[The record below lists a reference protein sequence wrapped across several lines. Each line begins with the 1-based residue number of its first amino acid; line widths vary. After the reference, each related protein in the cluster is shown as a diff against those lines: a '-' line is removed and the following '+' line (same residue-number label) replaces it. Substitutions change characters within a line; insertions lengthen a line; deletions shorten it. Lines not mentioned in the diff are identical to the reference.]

1 MSRHEGVSCD
11 SCIKGNFR
19 GLRFKCLICYDYD
32 LCATCYEAG
41 ATNTR
46 HTADH
51 PMQCILTRSDYD
63 TFYGGESISS
73 DTTQSFT
80 CPYCGKLGYTETG
93 LYDHVTADH
102 TETPYEVVCPICAS
116 LPGGEPNQVT
126 EDFAAHLTMEHRG
139 GIIGHNGVLR
149 EEEPGGIGRGV
160 RRIPH
165 PARGSSGPRTRRPNM
180 HFTSTGSVLT
190 SSGSTPGSNSSS
202 SRERDRER
210 EREAMDPI
218 AELLSQLS
226 GVRRGLSGVSGASG
240 LGSVL
245 GLGALGSL
253 GGALGSLGANLSGPS
268 PGSSSSGLPTP
279 SGRGRLLGLVGRD
292 NAGAFSELVSNG
304 GSGQSQPQLE
314 RHQALRLPRRQT
326 QVISA
331 PSTFSSTNVNTGAAP
346 NGSGSVAP
354 TNVSVGSRDSTSN
367 SHLLLSRLGN
377 VLKDDRKES
386 NSKTCQD
393 RSLFIQDLILST
405 LAAGFELDIDRD
417 LTTPLSNVDLSRDV
431 LPTDPPPKNDLTSTR
446 ANHVGGTPVTSTTST
461 TLGTVGI
468 SAADTMVVSPS
479 TSVTAASAFPEG
491 SSNSRPATVIS
502 SSPLSTRP
510 KQTVHHNEPKGS
522 GNSTSTV
529 TGRRVTHHQAPTSSM
544 RVSSASSSN
553 SLSSSSRPP
562 VHSSTGGVG
571 SGSVGSMVRSRS
583 HGTNGASGA
592 TGSSTGAP
600 SGLLRKPARPQTSHP
615 PPPPSSH

>member
-73 DTTQSFT
+73 DTPQSFS

-93 LYDHVTADH
+93 LYDHVTSDH

-226 GVRRGLSGVSGASG
+226 GVRRGLGASG

-253 GGALGSLGANLSGPS
+253 GGALGSLGANLSGQS
-268 PGSSSSGLPTP
+268 PGSNNSSLPTP
-279 SGRGRLLGLVGRD
+279 SGRGGRLLGLVGRD
-292 NAGAFSELVSNG
+292 NAGAFSELVNNG
-304 GSGQSQPQLE
+304 ASGQSQPQLE

-331 PSTFSSTNVNTGAAP
+331 PSTFSSTNVTTGVTP
-346 NGSGSVAP
+346 NGSSSMIP
-354 TNVSVGSRDSTSN
+354 TTASVGSPDSTNN
-367 SHLLLSRLGN
+367 SQLLLSRLGN

-386 NSKTCQD
+386 NSKSCQD

-405 LAAGFELDIDRD
+405 LASGFELDIDRD
-417 LTTPLSNVDLSRDV
+417 LTTPLSSVELSRDI
-431 LPTDPPPKNDLTSTR
+431 LTTDRPEKNDV
-446 ANHVGGTPVTSTTST
+446 A
-461 TLGTVGI
+461 
-468 SAADTMVVSPS
+468 VSRGE
-479 TSVTAASAFPEG
+479 A
-491 SSNSRPATVIS
+491 I
-502 SSPLSTRP
+502 
-510 KQTVHHNEPKGS
+510 
-522 GNSTSTV
+522 
-529 TGRRVTHHQAPTSSM
+529 
-544 RVSSASSSN
+544 
-553 SLSSSSRPP
+553 
-562 VHSSTGGVG
+562 
-571 SGSVGSMVRSRS
+571 
-583 HGTNGASGA
+583 
-592 TGSSTGAP
+592 
-600 SGLLRKPARPQTSHP
+600 
-615 PPPPSSH
+615 

>member
-32 LCATCYEAG
+32 LCATCFEAG

-73 DTTQSFT
+73 DTPQSFS

-93 LYDHVTADH
+93 LYDHVTSDH
-102 TETPYEVVCPICAS
+102 TETPYEVCPICAS

-226 GVRRGLSGVSGASG
+226 GVRRGLGASG

-268 PGSSSSGLPTP
+268 PGSSNSSLPTP

-292 NAGAFSELVSNG
+292 NAGAFSELVNNG
-304 GSGQSQPQLE
+304 ASGQSQPQLE

-331 PSTFSSTNVNTGAAP
+331 PSTFSSTNVTTGVTP
-346 NGSGSVAP
+346 NGSSSIIP
-354 TNVSVGSRDSTSN
+354 TTASVGSPDSTNN
-367 SHLLLSRLGN
+367 SQLLLSRLGN

-386 NSKTCQD
+386 NSKSCQD

-417 LTTPLSNVDLSRDV
+417 LTTPLSSVELSRDI
-431 LPTDPPPKNDLTSTR
+431 LTTDRPVKNDVTVSRGNNLTEVS
-446 ANHVGGTPVTSTTST
+446 
-461 TLGTVGI
+461 
-468 SAADTMVVSPS
+468 VVSTES
-479 TSVTAASAFPEG
+479 TAQNPNGILVVDSAVAAS
-491 SSNSRPATVIS
+491 SNTTASALPDGPPTRGPASTILS
-502 SSPLSTRP
+502 GSPLSTRP
-510 KQTVHHNEPKGS
+510 KQTVHPQRTESNYS
-522 GNSTSTV
+522 LSL

-544 RVSSASSSN
+544 RIPSASSSSN

-562 VHSSTGGVG
+562 VHSSSGGIG
-571 SGSVGSMVRSRS
+571 SGSVNSSMVRSRS

-592 TGSSTGAP
+592 SGSSAGAP
-600 SGLLRKPARPQTSHP
+600 GGLLRKPVRPQTSHP

>member
-73 DTTQSFT
+73 DTPQSFS
-80 CPYCGKLGYTETG
+80 CPYCGKLGYTETA
-93 LYDHVTADH
+93 LYDHVTTDH
-102 TETPYEVVCPICAS
+102 TDTPYEVVCPICAS

-149 EEEPGGIGRGV
+149 EEESGGSMGRGV

-180 HFTSTGSVLT
+180 HFTSTGSGLAPSGS
-190 SSGSTPGSNSSS
+190 SSGSNPSST
-202 SRERDRER
+202 RERDRER

-253 GGALGSLGANLSGPS
+253 GGALGSLGSNLGGPT
-268 PGSSSSGLPTP
+268 PGSGLPAP
-279 SGRGRLLGLVGRD
+279 NGRGRGLLGIVGRD

-304 GSGQSQPQLE
+304 VGNGQSQPQLE
-314 RHQALRLPRRQT
+314 RHQGLRLPRRQT

-331 PSTFSSTNVNTGAAP
+331 PSTFSSTNVTSGGAPSNIASSVSSNTTAA
-346 NGSGSVAP
+346 NA
-354 TNVSVGSRDSTSN
+354 DSASN
-367 SHLLLSRLGN
+367 SQFLLSRLGD
-377 VLKDDRKES
+377 VLKERRES
-386 NSKTCQD
+386 SSQTCQD

-405 LAAGFELDIDRD
+405 LIAGFELDVERD
-417 LTTPLSNVDLSRDV
+417 LIASTASVDLNGR
-431 LPTDPPPKNDLTSTR
+431 
-446 ANHVGGTPVTSTTST
+446 
-461 TLGTVGI
+461 TVQNMSAQSGSAPSVNAI
-468 SAADTMVVSPS
+468 TGAGVAVATASAASIDAKPTANGGPNDIAIVAPSASAAALPESPS
-479 TSVTAASAFPEG
+479 SKATSSVT
-491 SSNSRPATVIS
+491 N
-502 SSPLSTRP
+502 SSPISTRP
-510 KQTVHHNEPKGS
+510 KQTQHHNEPKS
-522 GNSTSTV
+522 SNSTSSSG
-529 TGRRVTHHQAPTSSM
+529 TGRRVVHHAPPTSNL
-544 RVSSASSSN
+544 RAPSASSSTS
-553 SLSSSSRPP
+553 SLSSSTRPP
-562 VHSSTGGVG
+562 MHGS
-571 SGSVGSMVRSRS
+571 SGSSGGSSMVRSRS
-583 HGTNGASGA
+583 HGSANGASGGGSGSA
-592 TGSSTGAP
+592 TSG
-600 SGLLRKPARPQTSHP
+600 GLLRKPARPQASHP